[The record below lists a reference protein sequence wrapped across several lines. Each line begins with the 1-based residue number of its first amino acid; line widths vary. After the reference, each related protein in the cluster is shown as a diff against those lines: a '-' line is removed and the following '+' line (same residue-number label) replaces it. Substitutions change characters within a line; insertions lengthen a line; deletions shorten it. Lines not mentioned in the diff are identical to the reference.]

1 LYTHRTFDILIE
13 IMAYQDEFGYKTTI
27 ENEHWRNEEFQWSRI
42 LSAGDPVKGMVLL
55 YIQKAC
61 TAFHEFEPA
70 FRQGALK
77 PEQLEFFRRRLA
89 TRLGHVLTTMKNN
102 GLDTINGAAELARI
116 LRSVESTETVDELA
130 ELTEEVHAVNH
141 TISDSLEGR

>member
-1 LYTHRTFDILIE
+1 
-13 IMAYQDEFGYKTTI
+13 MAYQDEFGYKTTR
-27 ENEHWRNEEFQWSRI
+27 ENEHWREEEFQWSRL
-42 LSAGDPVKGMVLL
+42 LSAGDPAKGMVLL
-55 YIQKAC
+55 YLQKAC

-70 FRQGALK
+70 FKEGALK

-89 TRLGHVLTTMKNN
+89 TRLRHVLTTMQNN
-102 GLDTINGAAELARI
+102 GLDTVNGAPELARI
-116 LRSVESTETVDELA
+116 LRSVESAETLDELA